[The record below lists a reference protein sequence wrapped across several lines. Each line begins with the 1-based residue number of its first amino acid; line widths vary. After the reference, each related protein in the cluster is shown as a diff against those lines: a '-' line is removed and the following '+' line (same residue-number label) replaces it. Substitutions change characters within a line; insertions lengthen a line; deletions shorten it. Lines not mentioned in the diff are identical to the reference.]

1 MSCLDPFK
9 IDLRA
14 FPEGVTTL
22 NLTEDDAYFTALEGS
37 EVRGGY
43 LRTVVTVNRLSDLF
57 ELTLHTEGTV
67 TVACD
72 LCLDDMDQPIAVD
85 DRVVARLGEALSEED
100 DVIAVEEEEG
110 ILDLAW
116 IVYQSI
122 YLGIPLRHV
131 HAPGKCN
138 PAMTKLLQEHSAVR
152 SGDGDNEEHTDSRWD
167 ALKNIQL
174 DN

>member
-14 FPEGVTTL
+14 FPEGLTTMSL
-22 NLTEDDAYFTALEGS
+22 KEDDAYFAALEGS
-37 EVRGGY
+37 EVRGGC
-43 LRTVVTVNRLSDLF
+43 LQTEVTINRLSDLF

-67 TVACD
+67 TVTCD
-72 LCLDDMDQPIAVD
+72 LCLDDMQQAVTAD
-85 DRVVARLGEALSEED
+85 DRVMVRLGDVLSEED
-100 DVIAVEEEEG
+100 DVIAVDKEEG

-138 PAMTKLLQEHSAVR
+138 PAMMKLLQEHSAVR
-152 SGDGDNEEHTDSRWD
+152 SGDEDNDENVDARWD